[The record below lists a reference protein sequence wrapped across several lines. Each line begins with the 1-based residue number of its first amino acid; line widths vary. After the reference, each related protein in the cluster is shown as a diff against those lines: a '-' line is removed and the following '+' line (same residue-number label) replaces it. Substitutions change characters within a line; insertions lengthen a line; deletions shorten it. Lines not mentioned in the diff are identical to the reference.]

1 MGEGEEGGGG
11 GKKSLGVNCGGAVRG
26 GCEVVT
32 VNLSFVVS
40 IFVKAI
46 GYN

>member
-1 MGEGEEGGGG
+1 MRREGGGEKG
-11 GKKSLGVNCGGAVRG
+11 RGLIVEGWSVRGG

>member
-1 MGEGEEGGGG
+1 MEGW
-11 GKKSLGVNCGGAVRG
+11 SVRG